1 VTRSRAFFNLLTVLA
16 LASAP
21 LGASAQTT
29 VAAAGDQNSMSASQ
43 YKPVTYQELLN
54 PSPSDWILPRR
65 TYAGT
70 AFSPLDQINAGNVK
84 GLHMVWSF
92 STGVNEGHEAPPIVH
107 DGMMFVSTPQ
117 AQVLALDARTGNEL
131 WRYKRTLP
139 DDLLQLHPTNRGVA
153 LLGNY
158 VYLATV
164 DAHLVALDA
173 LTGKV
178 VWDTKVADYT
188 QGYYSTLA
196 PLIVKDK
203 VVVGC
208 SGGEMGIR
216 GFLAAFDA
224 QTGKEAWRIHTIPGP
239 GEKNGSSWQGDAYL
253 HGGGPVWMTGT
264 YDPKLDLMYWGVGNP
279 GPWLPDERSA
289 ADPNLRALYT
299 DSVLAVKPETG
310 EVMAWHQYNPDDAWD
325 WDEVDPP
332 MVVDVDRDGKKIP
345 ALVHPGRDGYIWTFE
360 RTPDAINFLSATEF
374 VKNEVITGID
384 PKTGKPSYNSAMIP
398 KLGAGPTTYCP
409 SAWGGKN
416 WFGASIDEKD
426 GILYTPANDNLC
438 SVATAQKPTFK
449 PGEPYVGE
457 GLDDLVL
464 ALHPGADHVGE
475 LQAWDIN
482 TNKKLW
488 QHDFKDSQ
496 NFGPTL
502 ATAGGIVFEG
512 GTNDRMFRA
521 FDAKTGDVLWQM
533 RGSSGFIA
541 PPVAYMLDGKEYIAV
556 ESGWGVDSERTQ
568 TSFNRH
574 LPAEYHANVPQGGT
588 VWVFAVQ

>member
-1 VTRSRAFFNLLTVLA
+1 V
-16 LASAP
+16 
-21 LGASAQTT
+21 
-29 VAAAGDQNSMSASQ
+29 Q
-43 YKPVTYQELLN
+43 YKPVTSEELLN
-54 PSPSDWILPRR
+54 PSPSDWLLPRR
-65 TYAGT
+65 TYDGT
-70 AFSPLDQINAGNVK
+70 AFSPLDQINPGNVK
-84 GLHMVWSF
+84 NLQLVWSF
-92 STGVNEGHEAPPIVH
+92 ATGVTEGHEAPPIVNN
-107 DGMMFVSTPQ
+107 GMMFVATPQ
-117 AQVLALDARTGNEL
+117 AQIIALDARTGNQI

-139 DDLLQLHPTNRGVA
+139 DDLLQLHPTSRGVA

-158 VYLATV
+158 VYTATV

-196 PLIVKDK
+196 PLVVKDK
-203 VVVGC
+203 IVVGC

-216 GFLAAFDA
+216 GFIAAFDA
-224 QTGKEAWRIHTIPGP
+224 QTGKEAWRVHTIPGP
-239 GEKNGSSWQGDAYL
+239 GEKGYQTWQGDAYKT
-253 HGGGPVWMTGT
+253 GGGPVWVTGT

-279 GPWLPDERSA
+279 GAWLPDERASNTKLA
-289 ADPNLRALYT
+289 ALYT

-310 EVMAWHQYNPDDAWD
+310 DVVAYHQYNPDDAFD

-332 MVVDVDRDGKKIP
+332 MVVDVQRGGKTVH

-360 RTPDAINFLSATEF
+360 RTPDSIKYVSATEF
-374 VKNEVITGID
+374 VKNEVITSID
-384 PKTGKPSYNSAMIP
+384 PKTGAPSYNQAMIP

-416 WFGASIDEKD
+416 WFGASFDEKN

-438 SVATAQKPTFK
+438 SIATAVKPTYK
-449 PGEPYVGE
+449 PGEPYIGE
-457 GLDDLVL
+457 GIDDLVL
-464 ALHPGADHVGE
+464 KLQPGADHVGE
-475 LQAWDIN
+475 LQAWDMN

-488 QHDFKDSQ
+488 QHNFKDSQ
-496 NFGPTL
+496 NWGPTL
-502 ATAGGIVFEG
+502 ATAGGLIFEG
-512 GTNDRMFRA
+512 GTNDRAFRA
-521 FDAKTGDVLWQM
+521 FDAKTGNVLWEM
-533 RGSSGFIA
+533 RGSSGFMA
-541 PPVAYMLDGKEYIAV
+541 PAVSYMVDGKQYIAV
-556 ESGWGVDSERTQ
+556 QSGWGVDGERTQ